1 MFYVNNRGSES
12 GINRG
17 KKRKCENKIIDS
29 REAGRLL
36 RFECLVHRSNPY
48 EPRIRKEPNEFR
60 GQLYR
65 SNEKNSSP
73 FFSHGRRRPRD
84 DASS

>member
-1 MFYVNNRGSES
+1 MERRE
-12 GINRG
+12 IR
-17 KKRKCENKIIDS
+17 KRENKIIDS
-29 REAGRLL
+29 REGQSPRPIPSI
-36 RFECLVHRSNPY
+36 RMPRPSIEPY
-48 EPRIRKEPNEFR
+48 EPRIRKEPMNFVEA

-73 FFSHGRRRPRD
+73 FFSHGRRRSRD